1 MLATG
6 KVKMSDSKK
15 KKKEN
20 RNIYDTS
27 SIKRVT
33 RKCHVVVVQ
42 NNGNE
47 MYHEQ
52 VCCTCNVVIVGPID
66 FWGRCY

>member
-1 MLATG
+1 MLASG

-33 RKCHVVVVQ
+33 RKCLVVVVQ
-42 NNGNE
+42 NNGKE
-47 MYHEQ
+47 M
-52 VCCTCNVVIVGPID
+52 
-66 FWGRCY
+66 